1 MNYLLYVISLVAVYG
16 ILTAALNLA
25 VGYTGIL
32 SIAQAA
38 FMGIGAYAAGI
49 LLTEWGLNFFYALPV
64 GMAVAGLAGAAL
76 AWGTLRLKGEYYVI
90 ASFGFQVIIYSIL
103 LNWISLTGGPF
114 GIREIPP
121 PQALGFAFAGPL
133 RYAIFTLGFL
143 AICVWVTW
151 RLGESPYGKVL
162 RAIREDD
169 AAAASIGKN
178 VNRYKIVIFTVSA
191 VLASVGGALYA
202 CLITYIDPFTF
213 TIHESIFILALV
225 IIGGSGNVYGSVV
238 GAAVLISIPE
248 MLRFFDVPTTVASPI
263 REILYGALMII
274 FLRFRPKGL
283 LPERIT
289 RGGWIDGPR

>member
-1 MNYLLYVISLVAVYG
+1 MNYLLYVISLIAVYG
-16 ILTAALNLA
+16 ILTVALNLA

-32 SIAQAA
+32 SLAQAA
-38 FMGIGAYAAGI
+38 FMGIGAYAAAI
-49 LLTEWGLNFFYALPV
+49 LLTQWGFNFFYALPV
-64 GMAVAGLAGAAL
+64 GMAIAGLLGAGLAWA
-76 AWGTLRLKGEYYVI
+76 TLRLKAEYYVI
-90 ASFGFQVIIYSIL
+90 ASFGFQIIIYNIL
-103 LNWISLTGGPF
+103 LNWIGLTAGPF
-114 GIREIPP
+114 GIRQIPP
-121 PQALGFAFAGPL
+121 PAAFGFTFLGPL
-133 RYAIFTLGFL
+133 RFTALTLGFL
-143 AICVWVTW
+143 AICVWVAW
-151 RLGESPYGKVL
+151 RLGESAFGKVL

-178 VNRYKIVIFTVSA
+178 VSRYKIVIFTVSA
-191 VLASVGGALYA
+191 MLASIGGALYA
-202 CLITYIDPFTF
+202 CLITFIDPFTF

-225 IIGGSGNVYGSVV
+225 IIGGSGNVFGSVI

-289 RGGWIDGPR
+289 TGVARS

>member
-1 MNYLLYVISLVAVYG
+1 MNYLIYVISLIAIYG
-16 ILTAALNLA
+16 ILTASLNLS

-32 SIAQAA
+32 SVAQAA
-38 FMGIGAYAAGI
+38 FMGIGAYAVGI

-64 GMAVAGLAGAAL
+64 GMAIAGLTAGGL
-76 AWGTLRLKGEYYVI
+76 AWATLRLKGEYYVI

-114 GIREIPP
+114 GIRQIPRP
-121 PQALGFAFAGPL
+121 EAFGFTFLGPT
-133 RYAIFTLGFL
+133 RYAILTLAFL
-143 AICVWVTW
+143 AISLWIAW
-151 RLGESPYGKVL
+151 RVGESPYGKVL
-162 RAIREDD
+162 RAIREDE

-178 VNRYKIVIFTVSA
+178 VSRYKIVIFTVSA
-191 VLASVGGALYA
+191 MLASVGGALYA
-202 CLITYIDPFTF
+202 GLITYIDPFTF

-289 RGGWIDGPR
+289 RGVVR